1 MLLLHHPDKHTGPHY
16 QSIDVTLIKEAYE
29 ILSQESSRK
38 TYDAQ
43 RQRGRSSDGPRPAE
57 VVSLDAFVE
66 NDDQDSWSHS
76 CRCGGQYKIT
86 EKQMECEQHLIGCT
100 NCSETIWVGYEL
112 AEE

>member
-1 MLLLHHPDKHTGPHY
+1 MLLLHHPDKNTGPHI
-16 QSIDVTLIKEAYE
+16 QSVDVTLIKEAYE

-38 TYDAQ
+38 NYDAQ
-43 RQRGRSSDGPRPAE
+43 LKVRPSGGPRPAE
-57 VVSLDAFVE
+57 MVSLDVFVE
-66 NDDQDSWSHS
+66 DDQDSWSHS

-86 EKQMECEQHLIGCT
+86 EKQMECDEHLIGCT